1 MLAVTVP
8 YEAHV
13 EVWTL
18 IAGAIALGLYGWR
31 VLQPKAL
38 AAGYDPISRRQAAWF
53 VGAVASMWVFSDWPI
68 HEIAEQYLYA
78 VHMVQHFFLS
88 MLIPAMFLLATPR
101 WIVELVAP
109 PGSRAWRLLKSGS
122 RPIVAGVVFNA
133 LTVLLHWSVTVR
145 LSFEIGAFHFLF
157 HLMIFAAGLLMWMPI
172 ISPVVEWRIP
182 PVAKCIYLFVMSI
195 IPTVPSGWL
204 IFAEDVVYRNYDIP
218 ERLWG
223 IGVMDDQTAAGLVM
237 KLLTGFFLW
246 GTIFVIFIR
255 WANEEMRADE
265 ERRNAPLTV
274 DRISDEF
281 ALSDPVPE
289 TVPPGG
295 GRVADLG
302 PDSAEA

>member
-1 MLAVTVP
+1 MYALTVP

-18 IAGAIALGLYGWR
+18 IAGTLAVGWYGWR

-53 VGAVASMWVFSDWPI
+53 LSAVASMWIFSDWPI

-78 VHMVQHFFLS
+78 VHMIQHFFLS

-101 WIVELVAP
+101 WIVELVAQ
-109 PGSRAWRLLKSGS
+109 PGSRAWRWLETGS
-122 RPIVAGVVFNA
+122 RPLVAGVVFNA

-145 LSFEIGAFHFLF
+145 LSFESGAIHFLF
-157 HLMIFAAGLLMWMPI
+157 HLMIFASGLLMWMPV
-172 ISPVVEWRIP
+172 ISPVEEWRIA

-204 IFAEDVVYRNYDIP
+204 IFAEDVVYRHYDTP

-246 GTIFVIFIR
+246 GAIFIIFIR
-255 WANEEMRADE
+255 WAHEEMRADE

-274 DRISDEF
+274 ERIANEF
-281 ALSDPVPE
+281 ALADPVPE
-289 TVPPGG
+289 AIPETVPGDG
-295 GRVADLG
+295 SDH
-302 PDSAEA
+302 